1 MTDSFIATTSL
12 ATADGSRDLPLI
24 GLGTYPMKGQECAD
38 AVASAIG
45 VGYRLIDTAAQYGNE
60 DGVGQGIRDSGVDR
74 ETLVVTSK
82 LRGSDHGA
90 DSVRRGLERSLTTLG
105 LDYLDLYLI
114 HWPNPSQGKYV
125 ESFATM
131 LELQSE
137 GLIRS
142 VGTSNFVQEQLAALY
157 DATGVWPAINQIQCS
172 PMLTRTQLR
181 GFMSDRGILTEAWG
195 PLGLREKLPDSPVVQ
210 KVAEETGRSVG
221 QVILRWHVQQGIIA
235 IPKSGNPKRQKENA
249 DVFDFQLSD
258 GQMERLSGLDR
269 GEDAAWDSRTHE
281 EF

>member
-1 MTDSFIATTSL
+1 MATSSIETTSL

-24 GLGTYPMKGQECAD
+24 GLGTYPMKGAECAE

-45 VGYRLIDTAAQYGNE
+45 IGYRLIDTAAQYGNE

-74 ETLVVTSK
+74 ETLVITSK
-82 LRGSDHGA
+82 LRGSDHGT
-90 DSVRRGLERSLTTLG
+90 DSVRRGLEKSLSALG

-125 ESFATM
+125 ESFETM
-131 LELQSE
+131 LALQAE
-137 GLIRS
+137 GLVRS

-172 PMLTRTQLR
+172 PMLARTQLR
-181 GFMSDRGILTEAWG
+181 EFMTDRGIRTEAWG
-195 PLGLREKLPDSPVVQ
+195 PLGLRENLPDSPVVHEI
-210 KVAEETGRSVG
+210 ARETGRSGG
-221 QVILRWHVQQGIIA
+221 QVVLRWHVQQGIVA
-235 IPKSGNPKRQKENA
+235 IPKSANPDRQRENA
-249 DVFDFQLSD
+249 RVFDFELTEE
-258 GQMERLSGLDR
+258 QMNRLGGLDR
-269 GEDAAWDSRTHE
+269 GEGAAWDSRTHE